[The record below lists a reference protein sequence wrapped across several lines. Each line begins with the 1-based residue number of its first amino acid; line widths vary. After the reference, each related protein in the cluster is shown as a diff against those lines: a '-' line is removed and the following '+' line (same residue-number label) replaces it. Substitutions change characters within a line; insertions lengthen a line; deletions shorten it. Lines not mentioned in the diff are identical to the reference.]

1 MGSTMK
7 RSIFDEQT
15 SKALKNWRKHAMHKK
30 PSKKHATVE
39 TRTLGSGGS
48 PMESPMHTELDD
60 VNIESAE
67 TELQE
72 HGTATIVTSVDR
84 NDNYDNRDLLTGP

>member
-15 SKALKNWRKHAMHKK
+15 SKALQNWRKNAMHKK
-30 PSKKHATVE
+30 PSKGRSKE
-39 TRTLGSGGS
+39 TRTLGGGEAGS
-48 PMESPMHTELDD
+48 PVHSPLHDD
-60 VNIESAE
+60 GSE

-72 HGTATIVTSVDR
+72 HNTATIVTSVDR
-84 NDNYDNRDLLTGP
+84 NDHYDNHDLLSGP